1 MFAKASLIK
10 QGGRELYSV
19 VTKAKDLLALDV
31 QPDVYREVGGQ
42 VYGYQ
47 REPERQ
53 RGLAFARYLKEVVAK
68 EISFPGT
75 ILLAYRGSI
84 QKRIKNGE
92 LEIDLPNELYIVD
105 GQHRL
110 MGLRIAVEEMGVKE
124 AEEIDI
130 PAIIISESNE
140 ILEANLFRVINETAK
155 KVRTDLAR
163 RLLAKYLGKS
173 IEAEKRPT
181 FQQRSWE
188 VRAVEVVDLL
198 GSSCPIWKDRIQLPN
213 QRKKPQHTIR
223 DKSFADSLRPLL
235 TTYPFSD
242 LHPRIIAQN
251 ISAFWLG
258 VKKLMDNAP
267 DKHLP
272 NPFEEPDKTVLL
284 KAIPG
289 VFAMH
294 LVLRHL
300 WQASLA
306 RGQKELTPDF
316 VYEALKDAAEL
327 ARGEG
332 LPFDERSPWQ
342 SVEGDFALFGGLK
355 GATSLGKM
363 IIGHLKEAGY
373 TIGWEE

>member
-163 RLLAKYLGKS
+163 TPFGK
-173 IEAEKRPT
+173 
-181 FQQRSWE
+181 
-188 VRAVEVVDLL
+188 
-198 GSSCPIWKDRIQLPN
+198 
-213 QRKKPQHTIR
+213 
-223 DKSFADSLRPLL
+223 
-235 TTYPFSD
+235 
-242 LHPRIIAQN
+242 
-251 ISAFWLG
+251 
-258 VKKLMDNAP
+258 
-267 DKHLP
+267 
-272 NPFEEPDKTVLL
+272 
-284 KAIPG
+284 IP
-289 VFAMH
+289 
-294 LVLRHL
+294 
-300 WQASLA
+300 
-306 RGQKELTPDF
+306 
-316 VYEALKDAAEL
+316 
-327 ARGEG
+327 
-332 LPFDERSPWQ
+332 
-342 SVEGDFALFGGLK
+342 
-355 GATSLGKM
+355 
-363 IIGHLKEAGY
+363 
-373 TIGWEE
+373 WEEH